1 MPDPATLLL
10 VAHATVGSL
19 SLLFGAI
26 TLWAPRHRARASGAY
41 LWATLAV
48 AATALGLVALDPRA
62 LWWLAPLALL
72 TAALVMIGHL
82 APRHGW
88 GARARAHGLGG
99 AYIALVTATLV
110 VSLDGPAMTVAWLLP
125 TVIGIPLIERW
136 VGRLRSASA
145 ETSDA
150 R

>member
-1 MPDPATLLL
+1 MPDPPTLLL

-26 TLWAPRHRARASGAY
+26 TLWAPRQRVRLGGSVAY

-62 LWWLAPLALL
+62 LWWLTPLALL
-72 TAALVMIGHL
+72 TAALVVVGHL

-99 AYIALVTATLV
+99 AYVALVTAALV
-110 VSLDGPAMTVAWLLP
+110 VSLDGPA
-125 TVIGIPLIERW
+125 
-136 VGRLRSASA
+136 GRSPGCCRP
-145 ETSDA
+145 
-150 R
+150 